1 MLDAGLA
8 VVEIAAHGPHL
19 HVVSGGGDHLLAL
32 DVAHAAIG
40 EQHADGDAVYALE
53 TLQGGLAS
61 VAGGGHEDHEL
72 VIERSLLAQLLG
84 AGREKVGQALQGHV
98 LEGARRPVPQLQ
110 DVGALV
116 QRGNGADGLIIEIV
130 AIGAAHE
137 LVDGL
142 VGQIDVE
149 RLVDGGRPLGVG
161 ETRQS
166 ADLVKAQRRQLF
178 GNVETAALGQAV
190 DDGLG
195 ERHRLAGCS
204 TRVHVQVLAER
215 GGPIDALRHE
225 SSFFKEVR

>member
-1 MLDAGLA
+1 M
-8 VVEIAAHGPHL
+8 
-19 HVVSGGGDHLLAL
+19 
-32 DVAHAAIG
+32 
-40 EQHADGDAVYALE
+40 
-53 TLQGGLAS
+53 
-61 VAGGGHEDHEL
+61 
-72 VIERSLLAQLLG
+72 IERSLLAQLLG

>member
-1 MLDAGLA
+1 M
-8 VVEIAAHGPHL
+8 
-19 HVVSGGGDHLLAL
+19 
-32 DVAHAAIG
+32 
-40 EQHADGDAVYALE
+40 
-53 TLQGGLAS
+53 
-61 VAGGGHEDHEL
+61 
-72 VIERSLLAQLLG
+72 
-84 AGREKVGQALQGHV
+84 
-98 LEGARRPVPQLQ
+98 PQLQ

-195 ERHRLAGCS
+195 ERHRLAAAPRVS
-204 TRVHVQVLAER
+204 TYRFWPNEAARSMRCAMNHPSSKRSDRIKDTTSPALWR
-215 GGPIDALRHE
+215 GVSDGLCEFRAHGTKYE
-225 SSFFKEVR
+225 KVNF

>member
-1 MLDAGLA
+1 M
-8 VVEIAAHGPHL
+8 
-19 HVVSGGGDHLLAL
+19 
-32 DVAHAAIG
+32 
-40 EQHADGDAVYALE
+40 
-53 TLQGGLAS
+53 
-61 VAGGGHEDHEL
+61 
-72 VIERSLLAQLLG
+72 
-84 AGREKVGQALQGHV
+84 GQALQGHV

-215 GGPIDALRHE
+215 GGRSMRCAMNHPSSKRSDRIKDTTSPALWRGVSDGLCEFRAHGTKYE
-225 SSFFKEVR
+225 KVNF